1 LDVIVSIVEFKH
13 HLKAKG
19 YAAAT
24 IASYTKG
31 ISQFSHYLQL
41 RDINDLR
48 QVTDQV
54 VQDYRL
60 TVMAQAIAMES
71 KALKIRPVKRLFEYL
86 VQSHKLLINPT
97 EGLVETCRIN
107 RKVGTVLTLEEIGK
121 LLDQPNLSLR
131 TGIRDRA
138 ILEVFYST
146 GIRLDE
152 LLSLEVYHIDLADKV
167 IFIRKA
173 KGRRQRVVPL
183 GKTAAAY
190 LKEYLE
196 KIRPYYARKS
206 PKERRLFINHF
217 GYVITAGSIRQ
228 MMRTCRLAVGIAK
241 PVSPHTLRRTC
252 ATHMLQSGADIRYVQ
267 KLLGHKELKTTQ
279 QYTKVAAVDIK
290 KTHTGTHPGV
300 NKKKDGDH

>member
-1 LDVIVSIVEFKH
+1 MDVVVTIAEFKQ

-24 IASYTKG
+24 IESYRKG
-31 ISQFSHYLQL
+31 LSQYGLYLQT
-41 RDINDLR
+41 RDIEDLR
-48 QVTDQV
+48 RVSV
-54 VQDYRL
+54 VVIEEYWL
-60 TVMAQAIAMES
+60 TVMAEPIAPES

-86 VQSHKLLINPT
+86 VQSHKLLINPCD
-97 EGLVETCRIN
+97 GIVETCRTN
-107 RKVGTVLTLEEIGK
+107 RRIGTTLSIEEVNA
-121 LLDQPNLSLR
+121 LLKAPNLSLK

-138 ILEVFYST
+138 VMEVFYST
-146 GIRLDE
+146 GMRLDE
-152 LLSLEVYHIDLADKV
+152 LISLEVYHADLADKV

-196 KIRPYYARKS
+196 KIRSYYAQKQ
-206 PKERRLFINHF
+206 PKQRRLFINHF
-217 GYVITAGSIRQ
+217 GLALKPGAIRQ
-228 MMRTCRLAVGIAK
+228 LVRKYRLAAGIKK

-252 ATHMLQSGADIRYVQ
+252 ATHMLAAGADIRHIQ

-279 QYTKVAAVDIK
+279 AYTKVMPVDVK
-290 KTHTGTHPGV
+290 QTHRRTHPGV
-300 NKKKDGDH
+300 KKKKE